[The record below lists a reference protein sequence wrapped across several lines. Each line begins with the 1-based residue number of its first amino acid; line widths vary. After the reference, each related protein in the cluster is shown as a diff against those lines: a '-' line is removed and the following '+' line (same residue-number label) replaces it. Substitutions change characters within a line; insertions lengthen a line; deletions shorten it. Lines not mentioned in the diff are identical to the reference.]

1 MSNDFSGFQNMA
13 AGSDLYPIPF
23 ITMLKFG
30 TLPQKV
36 KKEIIPAISTEY
48 L

>member
-1 MSNDFSGFQNMA
+1 MA
-13 AGSDLYPIPF
+13 AESDLYPISF

-36 KKEIIPAISTEY
+36 KKEIIQAISKEY
-48 L
+48 LLAS